1 MSFSNLR
8 AEASASNDLN
18 RIIMEKRVSTTA
30 ALTRSSIKMF
40 LRNKQ
45 ALFFTLF
52 IPIVI
57 MTIFG
62 LIGFDTVPKIKVG
75 IVAAAP
81 QQSTT
86 AFIEQLKNISAFT
99 VTVGSES
106 DEGAAL
112 KKGDRAVVLMLP
124 DSLIPN
130 PAELRGTEE
139 QQQAIPILS
148 NAGQKQQASTAIS
161 IFTQMFD
168 TMNMA
173 LAQTPQLFDLQ
184 VEEVNARNLKYIDFL
199 LPGVVAM
206 AVMQMAVFSVAFV
219 FADYKEKGILKR
231 LLATPMKP
239 IHFVTANVVTRL
251 IVAVV
256 QAAILIAVGVL
267 LFHSQ
272 VVGSYW
278 LGLLV
283 STLGGIMF
291 LGLGFTISGIAKT
304 VDAVPAIANIVI
316 FPMLFLGGVFFP
328 TDSMPDWLQRV
339 VQYLP
344 LSYFSNGLR
353 EVMTNGAGFSVI
365 ASDVYW
371 MIAWS
376 VALILLAVLTF
387 RLEERRV

>member
-1 MSFSNLR
+1 
-8 AEASASNDLN
+8 
-18 RIIMEKRVSTTA
+18 MEKRISTTA
-30 ALTRSSIKMF
+30 ILTRSSMKMF

-62 LIGFDTVPKIKVG
+62 LIGFDTVPKINVG
-75 IVAAAP
+75 IVTATP

-86 AFIEQLKNISAFT
+86 AFIEDLKNISAFT
-99 VTVGSES
+99 VIVGSES
-106 DEGAAL
+106 DERAAL
-112 KKGDRAVVLMLP
+112 EKGDRAVVLLLP

-130 PAELRGTEE
+130 PADLRDAEGQKQE
-139 QQQAIPILS
+139 ISILS

-161 IFTQMFD
+161 VFTQIFD
-168 TMNMA
+168 RLNMA
-173 LAQTPQLFDLQ
+173 VAQTPQLFDLR

-239 IHFVTANVVTRL
+239 IHFVAANVITRL
-251 IVAVV
+251 LVAVA

-267 LFHSQ
+267 LFHSH

-278 LGLLV
+278 LVLLV

-328 TDSMPDWLQRV
+328 TDSMPDWLQGA

-371 MIAWS
+371 MVAWS
-376 VALILLAVLTF
+376 IVLVLLAVLTF